1 MWLRYC
7 QITADPRCFIFLW
20 IMDATTY
27 GKTIDAYISLL
38 EEQITNS
45 VYQLWKWN
53 NDIRKNNIPVHE
65 KTKSRLFS
73 YFLSKVS
80 LSYFLAGLLFWKQNL
95 SCVIDTYKVFS
106 ECNDHLSESLID
118 LLTTHSFDAA
128 GMAPLSM
135 SI

>member
-1 MWLRYC
+1 
-7 QITADPRCFIFLW
+7 
-20 IMDATTY
+20 MDATTY
-27 GKTIDAYISLL
+27 GKTIDAYIVSF
-38 EEQITNS
+38 EKQITSS

-53 NDIRKNNIPVHE
+53 YDIRKNSIPVRE
-65 KTKSRLFS
+65 KTKSRLLS
-73 YFLSKVS
+73 CFLSKES
-80 LSYFLAGLLFWKQNL
+80 MSYYLAGLLYWKQNL

-135 SI
+135 TIQSSPMNIVATTQPRQRV